1 MTRLEVK
8 EARKNL
14 GDLAEG
20 KVAEVG
26 ARVAKG
32 EVGEM
37 VSSVKYRFSPI
48 WILRL
53 KLFRLKKRLVDFL
66 WVFGIIGI
74 IGGLVILG
82 ILINFLPR
90 LFKGS

>member
-66 WVFGIIGI
+66 WVFGIIG
-74 IGGLVILG
+74 GLVILG